1 MNHIDRIRCEYQQNL
16 CKATDTSCTPCTQ
29 RIPSCI
35 GLPDG
40 FNPIPGRLWSKD
52 YVQCDRNRTIH
63 VLHCKQGYFSPGE
76 KACVTA
82 IKSGSYE
89 KNLCLDPY
97 EKCTPCPERLPSC
110 VGLPDG
116 DNVFAGK
123 IWSQH
128 YVVCYKNR
136 TKTIKQCSS
145 GFFDPQNRKCSSQV
159 GTGKKNKL

>member
-1 MNHIDRIRCEYQQNL
+1 MSRSTLRTRHLVNL
-16 CKATDTSCTPCTQ
+16 KTT
-29 RIPSCI
+29 
-35 GLPDG
+35 
-40 FNPIPGRLWSKD
+40 N
-52 YVQCDRNRTIH
+52 
-63 VLHCKQGYFSPGE
+63 VLFLFSSP
-76 KACVTA
+76 
-82 IKSGSYE
+82 GSYE